1 MVRLILSVFLAWTV
15 LLPIAFAQQV
25 PPPAGAQSQASSFTD
40 NADAVAVII
49 GNRTY
54 RQTVPVD
61 FAHNDADAMREWLT
75 GAMGFRAE
83 NIIVLKDATLSEFN
97 QTFGTERNPQAGR
110 LWRSVREGR
119 SNVFVY
125 ISGHGVPDLAS
136 RQPFLLPHDGN
147 PNQSESG
154 YLLDTLYRNLELVK
168 QKTGTDRQVIVMLD
182 ACFTG
187 ETGRKGETL
196 LAVSAPGFQPARPK
210 SGGGV
215 IKLLATAAATPAN
228 WDGDTKLGLFTSR
241 FLMGVG
247 GLADAAGN
255 GDGATSWDELRD
267 YLKDEVPR
275 AARRDSGRDQMPEI
289 DAAPLVLKASAP
301 VAAVTRGVQRLR
313 DEIAWQTAEKAGTRE
328 GYERYVARCGDLCA
342 FRQAAL
348 QKLSGEANAG
358 AAAADEAS
366 WKRFSAA
373 KQYRE
378 YLNSCGRVCA
388 YRQVAQNYLGVATA
402 AVAPPVAPPADDSAE
417 RCDALASDPRDADK
431 PKTVKG
437 QPLAKIDAR
446 AAIEACKRAAAANPA
461 ERRFAYQLGRAHDR
475 ADQYREAFA
484 AYKQATDKGSAAAFN
499 NFGTLYENGQ
509 GTPRSLETA
518 FSLYLQAA
526 KGGAPLGM
534 FNAARMLEAGR
545 GTTKDAEQSFR
556 WYQAAAE
563 AGDTM
568 AITKLV
574 PAYVEGRPGIPKNPQ
589 KGFDLFMKA
598 AQKGDP
604 VAQVTIAALIDNGF
618 GGFFPGRTS
627 QDMLMQALN
636 KGETGALAV
645 IGTENS
651 PTKLKP
657 DTVRALQRVV
667 TKEQFYS
674 GQIDG
679 KFNPLFV
686 TALNSFARMK
696 ESQ

>member
-1 MVRLILSVFLAWTV
+1 MTRLFLGVFLIV
-15 LLPIAFAQQV
+15 FLLSCNTWAQQSPSPV
-25 PPPAGAQSQASSFTD
+25 AIPAPASSFAD
-40 NADAVAVII
+40 NADSVAVII

-61 FAHNDADAMREWLT
+61 FAHNDADAMRDWLL
-75 GAMGFRAE
+75 GAMGFRPE
-83 NIIVLKDATLSEFN
+83 NVIVLKDATLSEFN

-125 ISGHGVPDLAS
+125 VSGHGVPDLAS

-168 QKTGTDRQVIVMLD
+168 QKTGAERQVIVMLD

-210 SGGGV
+210 AGGGV

-228 WDGDTKLGLFTSR
+228 WDSDAKLGLFTSR

-255 GDGATSWDELRD
+255 GDGMTSWEELRN
-267 YLKDEVPR
+267 YLNDEVRR
-275 AARRDSGRDQMPEI
+275 AARRDSGRDQTPEI
-289 DAAPLVLKASAP
+289 DIAPLMLKISAP
-301 VAAVTRGVQRLR
+301 VAAVARGVQRLR
-313 DEIAWQTAEKAGTRE
+313 DEIAWQAAEKSNSRE
-328 GYERYVARCGDLCA
+328 GYERYIARCGDACA
-342 FRQAAL
+342 FRQVAL

-358 AAAADEAS
+358 ATAADEAN
-366 WKRFSAA
+366 WKRLSAA
-373 KQYRE
+373 RQYRE
-378 YLNSCGRVCA
+378 YLADCGRICA
-388 YRQVAQNYLGVATA
+388 YRQVAQNYLGIASA
-402 AVAPPVAPPADDSAE
+402 AVAVPADDSAE
-417 RCDALASDPRDADK
+417 RCDALASDPRDADR
-431 PKTVKG
+431 PKGVKG

-461 ERRFAYQLGRAHDR
+461 ERRFAYQLGRAYDR

-484 AYKQATDKGSAAAFN
+484 AYKQATDKGSASAFN

-509 GTPRSLETA
+509 GAPRSLETA
-518 FSLYLQAA
+518 FSLYLKAA
-526 KGGAPLGM
+526 TGGAPLGM
-534 FNAARMLEAGR
+534 FNAARMLEFGR
-545 GTTKDAEQSFR
+545 GTQKNAEESLK

-574 PAYVEGRPGIPKNPQ
+574 PIYVEGRPGIPKNPQ
-589 KGFDLFMKA
+589 KGFDLFMQA

-618 GGFFPGRTS
+618 AGFFPGRNS
-627 QDMLMQALN
+627 GDMVMQALKN
-636 KGETGALAV
+636 GEAGALAV

-657 DTVRALQRVV
+657 DTVRALQRAVQ
-667 TKEQFYS
+667 KDQFYS

-686 TALNSFARMK
+686 AALNSFAKMK

>member
-1 MVRLILSVFLAWTV
+1 MLRLISGVFLAFF
-15 LLPIAFAQQV
+15 LLVAHASAQQA
-25 PPPAGAQSQASSFTD
+25 PPQTGIQTQGASFGD
-40 NADAVAVII
+40 NADSVAVVI

-83 NIIVLKDATLSEFN
+83 NVIVLKDATLSEFN

-125 ISGHGVPDLAS
+125 VSGHGLPDLAS

-154 YLLDTLYRNLELVK
+154 YMLDTLYRNLELIK
-168 QKTGTDRQVIVMLD
+168 QKAGADRQVIVMLD

-210 SGGGV
+210 SGNGV

-228 WDGDTKLGLFTSR
+228 WDSDARLGLFTSR

-267 YLKDEVPR
+267 YLKDEVQR
-275 AARRDSGRDQMPEI
+275 AARRDSGRDQTPEI
-289 DAAPLVLKASAP
+289 DAAPLTLKASAP
-301 VAAVTRGVQRLR
+301 VTAVARGVRRLR
-313 DEIAWQTAEKAGTRE
+313 DEIAWQAAEKTNSRD
-328 GYERYVARCGDLCA
+328 GYERYVARCGDTCA

-348 QKLSGEANAG
+348 QRLSGEADAG
-358 AAAADEAS
+358 AAASDEAS
-366 WKRFSAA
+366 WRKFSAA

-378 YLNSCGRVCA
+378 YLAGCGRVCA
-388 YRQVAQNYLGVATA
+388 YRQVAQNYLGIAGAA
-402 AVAPPVAPPADDSAE
+402 AVPPADDSAE

-431 PKTVKG
+431 PSGVKG

-475 ADQYREAFA
+475 ADRYREAFA
-484 AYKQATDKGSAAAFN
+484 AYKQASDKGSAAAFN

-534 FNAARMLEAGR
+534 FNAARMLESGR
-545 GTTKDAEQSFR
+545 GTGKDAEQSFR

-627 QDMLMQALN
+627 QDMLMQALT

-651 PTKLKP
+651 PTRLKP
-657 DTVRALQRVV
+657 DTVKALQRAV
-667 TKEQFYS
+667 TKDQFYS

-686 TALNSFARMK
+686 TALGSFAKMK

>member
-1 MVRLILSVFLAWTV
+1 MLRLISGVFLAC
-15 LLPIAFAQQV
+15 LLLVAHTSAQQA
-25 PPPAGAQSQASSFTD
+25 PPQTGIQTQGASFGD
-40 NADAVAVII
+40 NADSVAVII

-83 NIIVLKDATLSEFN
+83 NVIVLKDATLSEFN

-125 ISGHGVPDLAS
+125 VSGHGLPDLAS

-154 YLLDTLYRNLELVK
+154 YMLETLYRNLELIK
-168 QKTGTDRQVIVMLD
+168 QKAGADRQVIVMLD

-228 WDGDTKLGLFTSR
+228 WDSDARLGLFTSR

-267 YLKDEVPR
+267 YLRDEVQR
-275 AARRDSGRDQMPEI
+275 AARRDSGRDQTPEI
-289 DAAPLVLKASAP
+289 DAAPLTLKASAP
-301 VAAVTRGVQRLR
+301 VTAVARGVQRLR
-313 DEIAWQTAEKAGTRE
+313 DEIAWQAAEKTNSRDS
-328 GYERYVARCGDLCA
+328 YERYVARCGETCA

-348 QKLSGEANAG
+348 QRLSGEADAG
-358 AAAADEAS
+358 AAASDEAS
-366 WKRFSAA
+366 WRKFSAA

-378 YLNSCGRVCA
+378 YLAGCGRVCA
-388 YRQVAQNYLGVATA
+388 YRQVAQNYLGIAGAA
-402 AVAPPVAPPADDSAE
+402 AVPPADDSAE

-431 PKTVKG
+431 PSGVKG
-437 QPLAKIDAR
+437 QSLAKIDAR
-446 AAIEACKRAAAANPA
+446 AAIEACKRAVAANPA

-484 AYKQATDKGSAAAFN
+484 AYKQASDKGSAAAFN

-534 FNAARMLEAGR
+534 FNAARMLESGR
-545 GTTKDAEQSFR
+545 GTGKDAEQSFR

-589 KGFDLFMKA
+589 QGFDLFMKA

-627 QDMLMQALN
+627 QDMLMQALT

-651 PTKLKP
+651 PTRLKP
-657 DTVRALQRVV
+657 DTVKALQRAV
-667 TKEQFYS
+667 TKDQFYS

-686 TALNSFARMK
+686 TALGSFAKMK